1 MENFVYYFIGNS
13 IHFVSKTIYTVG
25 NAKNRITNYSARLN
39 SYPTRSMHFV
49 LGRYHLA
56 CDSDIIFSTLKD
68 QMKNS

>member
-13 IHFVSKTIYTVG
+13 IHFVSKTIYT
-25 NAKNRITNYSARLN
+25 NYSAHLN

-49 LGRYHLA
+49 LGWYHLA
-56 CDSDIIFSTLKD
+56 YGSDIISYTLKD

>member
-1 MENFVYYFIGNS
+1 M
-13 IHFVSKTIYTVG
+13 
-25 NAKNRITNYSARLN
+25 AKNRITNYSARLN